1 MSRARSAST
10 ERRLYRLA
18 PVDKTG
24 VFLGLSLVQLV
35 VAGAGALAG
44 SVVMVVAS
52 VPIGLALAVGLGGL
66 GLARLT
72 GEPLL
77 AQIPT
82 LVRDATSGG
91 HTQSHLPPLP
101 LLGPI
106 ENPKRTPALWRQQI
120 HIIEPSEF
128 GVDLPGPVAVV
139 TDRTAGLYATTL
151 RIAGR
156 QFGLLEP
163 DEQDYQLANWGNVL
177 QGFVTE
183 RPVISAVRWCEW
195 AAPSG
200 IEEQRDWLDAHRADQ
215 PIPDALASYE
225 RLLAEAG
232 PIATRHEVLLTISTH
247 TNRAILQKR
256 HNHNRRT
263 ATLEALL
270 TETRQLQQ
278 RLTSTG
284 LTAKVLD
291 PSEQTRAMRI
301 RLDPTSRAAL
311 ERRQRSLGNDAG
323 ATSIANALPLAT
335 NSKWTTYTVDSSHHR
350 AFWVSEWPRLDVPGD
365 WLRPLLL
372 HSTAVRTIGVFLTPV
387 PRSKSQR
394 HITAQATKIEADVAH
409 RNEKGYRVGAWHRRA
424 AQAVKEREEELVAG
438 YTELAFT
445 AIVNVTAPE
454 LDELDRSCAD
464 LVQIAAAAGV
474 ELRPLHG
481 RHADALAAVLPCARS
496 VVNTLR

>member
-1 MSRARSAST
+1 MSRQNTVSAQ
-10 ERRLYRLA
+10 RRQYRLA

-24 VFLGLSLVQLV
+24 VFLGLSLTQLIV
-35 VAGAGALAG
+35 TGTGALAG
-44 SVVMVVAS
+44 SVVMIVGSVSVGVAIAVS
-52 VPIGLALAVGLGGL
+52 VAAL

-77 AQIPT
+77 TQLPT
-82 LVRDATSGG
+82 LIRHSVTGRAARA
-91 HTQSHLPPLP
+91 HHQSLP
-101 LLGPI
+101 LLGPV
-106 ENPKRTPALWRQQI
+106 ENPKKTPALWQQNI
-120 HIIEPSEF
+120 MVIEPADYSVE
-128 GVDLPGPVAVV
+128 LSGPVAMVI
-139 TDRTAGLYATTL
+139 DHKAGLYATTL

-163 DEQDYQLANWGNVL
+163 DEQDYQLSNWGNVL

-183 RPVISAVRWCEW
+183 TPIITAVRWCEW

-200 IEEQRDWLDAHRADQ
+200 IEEQRDWLDAHKADQ
-215 PIPDALASYE
+215 PIPDALDSYE

-247 TNRAILQKR
+247 TNRVAVHKR
-256 HNHNRRT
+256 HNRNRRN
-263 ATLEALL
+263 ATIEALL

-278 RLTSTG
+278 RLSTAG
-284 LTAKVLD
+284 LTAKILD
-291 PSEQTRAMRI
+291 PTEQTRAMRL
-301 RLDPTSRAAL
+301 RLDPTSRAAI
-311 ERRQRSLGNDAG
+311 ERRQRTLGHDAG
-323 ATSIANALPLAT
+323 ATSISNALPLAT
-335 NSKWTTYTVDSSHHR
+335 NTTWTSYTVDSSHHR
-350 AFWVSEWPRLDVPGD
+350 AYWVTEWPRLDVPGD

-372 HSTAVRTIGVFLTPV
+372 HSTAVRTIGVFFTPV

-424 AQAVKEREEELVAG
+424 AQAVQEREEELVSG

-445 AIVNVTAPE
+445 AIINITAPDI
-454 LDELDRSCAD
+454 DELDRSCAD
-464 LVQIAAAAGV
+464 LVQIAAAAGI

-481 RHADALAAVLPCARS
+481 RHAEALTAVLPCARS
-496 VVNTLR
+496 IVGTST

>member
-1 MSRARSAST
+1 MSAKTQAV

-24 VFLGLSLVQLV
+24 VFLGLSLIQLI
-35 VAGAGALAG
+35 VAGTGALVG

-52 VPIGLALAVGLGGL
+52 VPIGLAIAVTIGGL
-66 GLARLT
+66 GLARIT

-77 AQIPT
+77 AQLPMIT
-82 LVRDATSGG
+82 RHATSGRNTRTY
-91 HTQSHLPPLP
+91 HPTLP
-101 LLGPI
+101 LLGPV
-106 ENPKRTPALWRQQI
+106 ENPKKTPPLWRQQI
-120 HIIEPSEF
+120 TAVNPADH
-128 GVDLPGPVAVV
+128 GVDLHGPVAVV
-139 TDRTAGLYATTL
+139 IDRKAGLYATTL

-177 QGFVTE
+177 QGFVNE
-183 RPVISAVRWCEW
+183 RPVITAVRWCEW

-200 IEEQRDWLDAHRADQ
+200 IEEQRDWLDAHKADQ

-247 TNRAILQKR
+247 TNRVVTQKR
-256 HNHNRRT
+256 HQRNRRA
-263 ATLEALL
+263 ATIETLL
-270 TETRQLQQ
+270 TETRQLQH
-278 RLTSTG
+278 RLAAAG

-291 PSEQTRAMRI
+291 PNEQTRAMRL

-335 NSKWTTYTVDSSHHR
+335 NSTWTTYTVDSSHHR

-372 HSTAVRTIGVFLTPV
+372 HSTAVRTIGVFFTPV

-445 AIVNVTAPE
+445 AIINVTAPD

-496 VVNTLR
+496 VVSTLR

>member
-1 MSRARSAST
+1 MSRQTNAST

-24 VFLGLSLVQLV
+24 VFLGLSLIQLI
-35 VAGAGALAG
+35 VAGTGALVG
-44 SVVMVVAS
+44 SVVMVVGS
-52 VPIGLALAVGLGGL
+52 VPIGLAITVSIGGL

-72 GEPLL
+72 GEPVL
-77 AQIPT
+77 AQILT
-82 LVRDATSGG
+82 LIQHAFGGRDARVHHPT
-91 HTQSHLPPLP
+91 LP
-101 LLGPI
+101 LLGPV
-106 ENPKRTPALWRQQI
+106 ENPKKTPALWQQTI
-120 HIIEPSEF
+120 TPVNPVDY
-128 GVDLPGPVAVV
+128 GVDLPGPVAIVI
-139 TDRTAGLYATTL
+139 DRKAGLYAMTL

-183 RPVISAVRWCEW
+183 RPVITSVRWCEW

-200 IEEQRDWLDAHRADQ
+200 IEEQRDWLDAHKADQ
-215 PIPDALASYE
+215 PIPDALDSYE

-247 TNRAILQKR
+247 TNRVTIQKR
-256 HNHNRRT
+256 HRRDRSA
-263 ATLEALL
+263 ATIEALL

-278 RLTSTG
+278 RLTSAG

-291 PSEQTRAMRI
+291 PTEQTRAMRL
-301 RLDPTSRAAL
+301 RLDPTSRSTI

-323 ATSIANALPLAT
+323 ATSNNNALPLAT
-335 NSKWTTYTVDSSHHR
+335 NTTWTTYTVDSSHHR
-350 AFWVSEWPRLDVPGD
+350 AYWVTEWPRLDVPGD

-409 RNEKGYRVGAWHRRA
+409 RNEKGHRVGAWHRRA

-445 AIVNVTAPE
+445 AIVNVTAPDI
-454 LDELDRSCAD
+454 DELDRSCAD
-464 LVQIAAAAGV
+464 LVQIAAAAGI

-496 VVNTLR
+496 VVGANR